1 MSQGLGLGQIQ
12 FPRSHTSYTPRER
25 RRRRSVAAQPAGP
38 LRLKPARASD
48 AGDGA
53 ATAAGVRTTD
63 GVLSILPD
71 DIAPAD
77 VHFLLRANQKR
88 VGGSVAASLTS
99 HAVGLGIVVLV
110 LSLAPD
116 RVYEAIAVDRQNY
129 GIVWIPEE
137 GPGGGGG
144 GGGNESLELPP
155 LAELEGPDEAALS
168 VPIEEPDPVVEPEPE
183 PEPEPLETQELSIPA
198 VPVASALETRPGVLE
213 GLRAES
219 ESAQGSG
226 TGGGA
231 GSGDGGGAGPGQG
244 DGLGPGVGG
253 GVGGGVYRP
262 GTAGLT
268 IPRLL
273 RDVRPQYTAE
283 AMRARI
289 QGTVWLDV
297 VVLPTGEVGEVT
309 VSRSLD
315 KVFGLDE
322 QAIAAA
328 KQWLFAPG
336 MRFGEP
342 VAVLVSLELFF
353 NLR

>member
-1 MSQGLGLGQIQ
+1 MGQGLGLGQIQ
-12 FPRSHTSYTPRER
+12 FPASHTSYTPPDR
-25 RRRRSVAAQPAGP
+25 RRRRSSVAPAAGP
-38 LRLKPARASD
+38 LRLRAAREAS
-48 AGDGA
+48 AGDNTGA
-53 ATAAGVRTTD
+53 TAGVRTAD
-63 GVLSILPD
+63 GTLTILPD

-77 VHFLLRANQKR
+77 VHFLLRANQQR
-88 VGGSVAASLTS
+88 MGGSFAASLTS
-99 HAVGLGIVVLV
+99 HAIGLGIVALV
-110 LSLAPD
+110 LSLAPEQ
-116 RVYEAIAVDRQNY
+116 VYEAMAIDRQYN

-155 LAELEGPDEAALS
+155 LAQLEGPDEAELS
-168 VPIEEPDPVVEPEPE
+168 VPIVEPVPVEPEPE
-183 PEPEPLETQELSIPA
+183 PEPEPLDTQELSIPA
-198 VPVASALETRPGVLE
+198 LPVASAPETLPGVLE

-219 ESAQGSG
+219 ESSQGSG

-231 GSGDGGGAGPGQG
+231 GSGDGAGAGPGQG
-244 DGLGPGVGG
+244 DGLGPGEGG

-273 RDVRPQYTAE
+273 REVTPQYTAE

-297 VVLPTGEVGEVT
+297 VVLPTGEVGDVK
-309 VSRSLD
+309 VSKSLD
-315 KVFGLDE
+315 QVFGLDE

-328 KQWLFAPG
+328 RQWRFAPG
-336 MRFGEP
+336 LRFGEP

>member
-1 MSQGLGLGQIQ
+1 
-12 FPRSHTSYTPRER
+12 
-25 RRRRSVAAQPAGP
+25 VAGP
-38 LRLKPARASD
+38 LTLKSIRAPG
-48 AGDGA
+48 AGGSGVA
-53 ATAAGVRTTD
+53 ATGSGTGGGA
-63 GVLSILPD
+63 LSILPEG
-71 DIAPAD
+71 IAPVEAQ
-77 VHFLLRANQKR
+77 FLIRASQQR
-88 VGGSVAASLTS
+88 LGGSFAASLTS
-99 HAVGLGIVVLV
+99 HVIGIAIVALV
-110 LSLAPD
+110 LSLAPE
-116 RVYEAIAVDRQNY
+116 RVYEAIAVDRRNY
-129 GIVWIPEE
+129 GIVWLPEE

-155 LAELEGPDEAALS
+155 LAQIEGPEEAELS
-168 VPIEEPDPVVEPEPE
+168 VPIEEPVPVVEPEPE
-183 PEPEPLETQELSIPA
+183 PEPLDTQELSIPA
-198 VPVASALETRPGVLE
+198 LPVASAPETLPGVLE

-219 ESAQGSG
+219 ESSQGRG

-244 DGLGPGVGG
+244 DGLGPGEGG

-273 RDVRPQYTAE
+273 REVTPQYTAE

-297 VVLPTGEVGEVT
+297 VVLPTGEVGDVEV
-309 VSRSLD
+309 SKSLD
-315 KVFGLDE
+315 QVFGLDE

-328 KQWLFAPG
+328 QQWLFAPG
-336 MRFGEP
+336 LRFGEP

>member
-1 MSQGLGLGQIQ
+1 MGQGLGLGQIR
-12 FPRSHTSYTPRER
+12 FPPSHTSYTPPER
-25 RRRRSVAAQPAGP
+25 RRRAAVAYTVGP
-38 LRLKPARASD
+38 LRLKTARDPSTGD
-48 AGDGA
+48 SAG
-53 ATAAGVRTTD
+53 ATAGVRTAD
-63 GVLSILPD
+63 GTLSILPD

-77 VHFLLRANQKR
+77 VHFLLRANQQR
-88 VGGSVAASLTS
+88 VGGSFAASLTS
-99 HAVGLGIVVLV
+99 HAIGLGIVALV
-110 LSLAPD
+110 LSLAPEQ
-116 RVYEAIAVDRQNY
+116 VYEAMAIDRQYN

-155 LAELEGPDEAALS
+155 LAQIEGPEEAELS
-168 VPIEEPDPVVEPEPE
+168 VPIEEPVPVVEPEPE
-183 PEPEPLETQELSIPA
+183 PEPLDTQELSIPA
-198 VPVASALETRPGVLE
+198 LPVASAPETLPGVLE
-213 GLRAES
+213 GLRTES
-219 ESAQGSG
+219 ESSQGRG

-231 GSGDGGGAGPGQG
+231 GSGDGGGAGPGEG
-244 DGLGPGVGG
+244 DGLGPGEGG

-273 RDVRPQYTAE
+273 REVTPQYTAE

-297 VVLPTGEVGEVT
+297 VVLPTGEVGDVEV
-309 VSRSLD
+309 SKSLD
-315 KVFGLDE
+315 QVFGLDE

-328 KQWLFAPG
+328 RQWLFAPG
-336 MRFGEP
+336 LRFGEP

>member
-1 MSQGLGLGQIQ
+1 MGQGLGLGQIR
-12 FPRSHTSYTPRER
+12 FPPSHTSYTPPER
-25 RRRRSVAAQPAGP
+25 RRRAAAAYAVGP
-38 LRLKPARASD
+38 LRLKPARVSGTGGSTSVGS
-48 AGDGA
+48 AGRVADG
-53 ATAAGVRTTD
+53 T
-63 GVLSILPD
+63 LSILPD

-77 VHFLLRANQKR
+77 AHFLLRASQQR
-88 VGGSVAASLTS
+88 LGGSFAASLSS
-99 HAVGLGIVVLV
+99 HVVGLGVVALL
-110 LSLAPD
+110 LSLAPEP
-116 RVYEAIAVDRQNY
+116 VYEAFEVDRQNY
-129 GIVWIPEE
+129 GLVWLPEE

-155 LAELEGPDEAALS
+155 MAQLEGPEEAELS
-168 VPIEEPDPVVEPEPE
+168 VPIEDPPELVEPEPE

-198 VPVASALETRPGVLE
+198 LPVASAPETLPGVLE
-213 GLRAES
+213 GLRASS
-219 ESAQGSG
+219 ESSQGSG

-231 GSGDGGGAGPGQG
+231 GTGDGGGAGPGDG
-244 DGLGPGVGG
+244 DGLGPGEGG

-273 RDVRPQYTAE
+273 REVTPQYTAE

-297 VVLPTGEVGEVT
+297 VVLPTGEVGDVEV
-309 VSRSLD
+309 SKSLD
-315 KVFGLDE
+315 QVFGLDE

-328 KQWLFAPG
+328 RQWLFAPG

-342 VAVLVSLELFF
+342 VSVLVSLELFF

>member
-12 FPRSHTSYTPRER
+12 FPPSHTSYTPPER
-25 RRRRSVAAQPAGP
+25 RRRRAPAARAAGP
-38 LRLKPARASD
+38 LRLKPARA
-48 AGDGA
+48 AGGA
-53 ATAAGVRTTD
+53 AGVPGVRTTD
-63 GVLSILPD
+63 GALSVLPAGV
-71 DIAPAD
+71 APAD
-77 VHFLLRANQKR
+77 AHFLLRASQKR
-88 VGGSVAASLTS
+88 LGGSFAASLTS
-99 HAVGLGIVVLV
+99 HLAGLGIVALV
-110 LSLAPD
+110 LSLAPE
-116 RVYEAIAVDRQNY
+116 RVREVLQEPRDY
-129 GIVWIPEE
+129 GIVWIPED

-155 LAELEGPDEAALS
+155 LARLAGAEEAELS
-168 VPIEEPDPVVEPEPE
+168 VPVEEPVPVEPEPE

-198 VPVASALETRPGVLE
+198 LPVASAPETVSGLLE
-213 GLRAES
+213 GLRASS
-219 ESAQGSG
+219 ESSQGSG

-231 GSGDGGGAGPGQG
+231 GSGAGGGAGPGQG
-244 DGLGPGVGG
+244 DGLGPGEGG

-273 RDVRPQYTAE
+273 REVTPQYTAE
-283 AMRARI
+283 AMRARV

-297 VVLPTGEVGEVT
+297 VVLPTGEVGDVK
-309 VSRSLD
+309 VSKSLD

-322 QAIAAA
+322 KAVEAAR
-328 KQWLFAPG
+328 QWLFAPG